1 MTYVSA
7 SDIQLPHEFIE
18 RYSDDN
24 NTKQHASSSRKEDT
38 LEEEFG
44 FSNDEDTSDETSNSS
59 SDKGKD
65 EKKIKRKPFTT
76 DWPNLRLEDIVVFC
90 YLTCLWMKIPVIS
103 NDIHRWCFSYQLP
116 YMKIMEGL
124 PDDFVK
130 RLDSAMTSMFTTI
143 PCHSKVASRIN
154 SYKRAFTHH
163 CNIQFPKANVP
174 LLIHR
179 FLTQFHLP
187 GTSNM
192 YSSWLNTDIGRYR
205 TIVLWSREVI

>member
-18 RYSDDN
+18 QYSNDD
-24 NTKQHASSSRKEDT
+24 NTKQHASSLKKDTT

-44 FSNDEDTSDETSNSS
+44 FSNDEDTSDESSNSS

-90 YLTCLWMKIPVIS
+90 YLTCLWMKIPVLS

-143 PCHSKVASRIN
+143 PCHSKVVSRIN

-192 YSSWLNTDIGRYR
+192 YSSWLNADIG
-205 TIVLWSREVI
+205 